1 MNLPLFIARRIY
13 RDNDSGKQVSRPAVL
28 IAMVGIAVGLAV
40 MIVAVSVIVGFKKE
54 VRDKIAGFGSHI
66 QITNLNAGSLYESLP
81 IAMTAA
87 ELDSLRT
94 DTDIR
99 HVQRYSLKAGMIKT
113 DEAFQGMLLKGIGPE
128 YDTEFFR
135 RHLLEGEMPQF
146 SDTASSNRVVISR
159 SLADKL
165 KLKLGDKIDT
175 YFIQDN
181 IRARRLTIAGI
192 YQTNLTEFD
201 NLYLVTDLHTVNR
214 LNRWETDRFS
224 GLELT
229 VNDYSRLED
238 ITWELASGLEGKTDR
253 YGQEFC
259 ARNIEQLNPG
269 IFAWLGILDVNI
281 WVILVLMI
289 GVAGFTMI
297 SGLLI
302 IIIERTS
309 MIGVLKSLGADN
321 RTIRHLFLWF
331 SVFLIG
337 KGMLWGNAIGL
348 AFYFVQRFFGLFKL
362 DPSTYYMDTV
372 PVSFNLWIF
381 LLLNA
386 GTLLAS
392 VWMLVGP
399 SYLITRIRPVDSMRY
414 E

>member
-1 MNLPLFIARRIY
+1 MNLPLFIAHRIY

-28 IAMVGIAVGLAV
+28 IAMIGIAIGLAV
-40 MIVAVSVIVGFKKE
+40 MIVTVSVIVGFKKE

-81 IAMTAA
+81 ISMTTA
-87 ELDSLRT
+87 ELDSLRAN
-94 DTDIR
+94 TDIH

-181 IRARRLTIAGI
+181 IRAR
-192 YQTNLTEFD
+192 
-201 NLYLVTDLHTVNR
+201 R

-309 MIGVLKSLGADN
+309 MIGVLKSLGANN

-337 KGMLWGNAIGL
+337 RGMLWGNVIGL
-348 AFYFVQRFFGLFKL
+348 AFYVVQRFFGLFKL
-362 DPSTYYMDTV
+362 DPATYYMDTV
-372 PVSFNLWIF
+372 PVSFSWWVF

-392 VWMLVGP
+392 VLMLVGP
-399 SYLITRIRPVDSMRY
+399 SYFITRIRPADSMRY